1 MEATLAIL
9 NDLVARGVVEKYAIG
24 GAVGAIFWVEPFDT
38 VDLDVFVLL
47 PADVTLLDPLHE
59 VFTDLQGRGYLFEGE
74 CLLIEGIPVQFLPAD
89 DPKGLTKAALEQ
101 AVAISYLGGS
111 EPIPTWVLSPE
122 YLIAIALDVHRSK
135 DYERVARLLNEA
147 PVDRQLLAALIERF
161 GLADPWAVFLRRYP
175 EHAR

>member
-9 NDLVARGVVEKYAIG
+9 NDLVGRGVIEKYAIG

-38 VDLDVFVLL
+38 VDLDVFVFL
-47 PADVTLLDPLHE
+47 PADAAPLDPLHQ
-59 VFTDLQGRGYLFEGE
+59 VFVDLQGRGYGFEGE
-74 CLLIEGIPVQFLPAD
+74 FLLIEGIPVQFLPAD
-89 DPKGLTKAALEQ
+89 DLKGLTKAALEA
-101 AVAISYLGGS
+101 AVAVSYLGGAA
-111 EPIPTWVLSPE
+111 PVQAWVLSPE

-147 PVDRQLLAALIERF
+147 PVDRQLVAALIERF
-161 GLADPWAVFLRRYP
+161 GLADSWAVFVRRYP